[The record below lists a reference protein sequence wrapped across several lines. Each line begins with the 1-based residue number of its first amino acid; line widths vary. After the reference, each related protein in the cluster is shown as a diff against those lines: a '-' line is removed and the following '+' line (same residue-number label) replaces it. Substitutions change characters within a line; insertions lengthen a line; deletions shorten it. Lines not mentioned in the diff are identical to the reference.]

1 MGFDCTRGVG
11 RVNLR
16 ERLGPI
22 GQLPM
27 SMGVFF
33 IFSKVE
39 MTYRQKSSDTSLIV
53 AEEDEAG
60 CDNQADLSNRQLMT
74 TKRHDDLLKD
84 LHNRDRE
91 ERESRSLRGNDGS

>member
-1 MGFDCTRGVG
+1 MRFDRTRGVG

-27 SMGVFF
+27 SMVLFFVFL
-33 IFSKVE
+33 KVE

-53 AEEDEAG
+53 AEEDETG
-60 CDNQADLSNRQLMT
+60 RDNQTNLSNRQLVT
-74 TKRHDDLLKD
+74 AERHIYFLENCAQKRQKRARI
-84 LHNRDRE
+84 N
-91 ERESRSLRGNDGS
+91 

>member
-1 MGFDCTRGVG
+1 MRFDRARGVG

-27 SMGVFF
+27 SMGVFSVF
-33 IFSKVE
+33 VKVKK
-39 MTYRQKSSDTSLIV
+39 TYRQKSSDTSLVV

-60 CDNQADLSNRQLMT
+60 RDNQTNLSNRQLMT
-74 TKRHDDLLKD
+74 TKRHDDFLKN
-84 LHNRDRE
+84 LHNKDRGE
-91 ERESRSLRGNDGS
+91 PESRSLRGNDGS